1 MSAPDISR
9 RHFVQG
15 AIATPFITAVP
26 QAFAQSDRRPL
37 LTIAVPENPAGLEPA
52 MELSNPGTRVTYSV
66 FDTLI
71 RRDFMGS
78 PDGGGS
84 ELKPHL
90 ATSWERKGPSE
101 LIVTLRQGVKFH
113 NGDEM
118 TADDVAFTFS
128 EKRMWGDKSDLP
140 EARAYFGVL
149 SACEALD
156 KYTVRFQTRVPDVL
170 LEQRLASWC
179 AWVVNKRHYEAL
191 GRDRFA
197 KSPVGTGPFR
207 FVSMSAKD
215 HITFAAFDDYFMGR
229 PNARGVIFKVIPEL
243 AARIAGLVS
252 GEFQLIT
259 NVPPDQVQVIK
270 GYKGIEARS
279 VALANSHL
287 LTFDVRGEW
296 TSDKRVRQAL
306 SMAVDRKKLVDSL
319 WLGKAVI
326 PGGHN
331 YPEYGRMYL
340 EGRTLPFNPEKAKA
354 LLKEAGYNG
363 SPIVYRTMPN
373 YYTNALDAA
382 QIIVEM
388 WKAVGVNAQLQV
400 VENFAQ
406 MRAKGQQVGNNS
418 NSTRLPDPLGALW
431 VSYGPSSY
439 FQQSGEFTDH
449 ATFNA
454 IGRALEQETDWD
466 KRKALF
472 AQLLDAWED
481 ACPATILYQ
490 PFETYGV
497 ASNVKWTPYSFYF
510 MDLRPDNL
518 SFV

>member
-1 MSAPDISR
+1 MTDAHVSR
-9 RHFVQG
+9 RHFVQ
-15 AIATPFITAVP
+15 AAVAAPFVVTTPH
-26 QAFAQSDRRPL
+26 AFAQTERRPL
-37 LTIAVPENPAGLEPA
+37 LTIAVPENPEGLEPG
-52 MELSNPGTRVTYSV
+52 MELSNPGTRVTYSL

-78 PDGGGS
+78 PGGGGAG
-84 ELKPHL
+84 LKPHL
-90 ATSWERKGPSE
+90 ATSWERKGPTE
-101 LIVTLRQGVKFH
+101 LVVTLRQGVKFH

-128 EKRMWGDKSDLP
+128 EKRMWGEKPDLP
-140 EARAYFGVL
+140 EAKSYFGVL
-149 SACEALD
+149 SGCEAID
-156 KYTVRFQTRVPDVL
+156 KYTVRFTTRVPDVL

-179 AWVVNKRHYEAL
+179 SWVVNKRQYEAL
-191 GRDRFA
+191 GRDGFA
-197 KSPVGTGPFR
+197 KNPVGTGPFR
-207 FVSMSAKD
+207 FASMSAKD
-215 HITFAAFDDYFMGR
+215 HITFAAFDDYFHGR
-229 PNARGVIFKVIPEL
+229 PNARGVVFKVIPEL

-259 NVPPDQVQVIK
+259 NVPPDQVQVLQGFK
-270 GYKGIEARS
+270 GVEARS

-287 LTFDVRGEW
+287 LTYDARGEW

-306 SMAVDRKKLVDSL
+306 SLAVDRKKLVDSL
-319 WLGKAVI
+319 WLGKAII
-326 PGGHN
+326 PAGHN
-331 YPEYGRMYL
+331 YPEFGRMYL
-340 EGRTLPFNPEKAKA
+340 EGRSLAFDPEKAKA
-354 LLKEAGYNG
+354 LLKAAGYNG

-400 VENFAQ
+400 VENFPQ
-406 MRAKGQQVGNNS
+406 MRGKGQQVGNNS

-431 VSYGPSSY
+431 ISYGPPSY
-439 FQQSGEFTDH
+439 FQQSGEFTEV

-454 IGRALEQETDWD
+454 LGQALEKETDWD

-472 AQLLDAWED
+472 AQMLDAWED

-497 ASNVKWTPYSFYF
+497 QSKVKWTPYSFYF
-510 MDLRPDNL
+510 MDLRADNL
-518 SFV
+518 SFI

>member
-1 MSAPDISR
+1 MTDAHISR
-9 RHFVQG
+9 RHFVQ
-15 AIATPFITAVP
+15 AAAAAPFVVTTPH
-26 QAFAQSDRRPL
+26 AFAQTERRPL
-37 LTIAVPENPAGLEPA
+37 LTIAVPENPAGLEPG
-52 MELSNPGTRVTYSV
+52 MELSNPGTRVTYSL

-78 PDGGGS
+78 PGGGGAG
-84 ELKPHL
+84 LKPHL
-90 ATSWERKGPSE
+90 ATSWERKGPTE

-128 EKRMWGDKSDLP
+128 EKRMWGEKPDLP
-140 EARAYFGVL
+140 EAKSYFGVL
-149 SACEALD
+149 SGCEAID
-156 KYTVRFQTRVPDVL
+156 KYTVRFTTRVPDVL

-179 AWVVNKRHYEAL
+179 SWVVNKRQYEAL
-191 GRDRFA
+191 GRDGFA
-197 KSPVGTGPFR
+197 KNPVGTGPFR
-207 FVSMSAKD
+207 FTSMSAKD
-215 HITFAAFDDYFMGR
+215 HITFTAFDEYFLGR
-229 PNARGVIFKVIPEL
+229 PNARGVVFKVIPEL

-259 NVPPDQVQVIK
+259 NVPPDQVQVLQGFK
-270 GYKGIEARS
+270 GVEARS

-287 LTFDVRGEW
+287 LTYDARGEW

-306 SMAVDRKKLVDSL
+306 SLAVDRKKLVDSL

-331 YPEYGRMYL
+331 YPEFGRMYL
-340 EGRTLPFNPEKAKA
+340 EGRSLAFDPEKAKA
-354 LLKEAGYNG
+354 LLKAAGYNG

-400 VENFAQ
+400 VENFPQ
-406 MRAKGQQVGNNS
+406 MRGKGQQVGNNS

-431 VSYGPSSY
+431 ISYGPPSY
-439 FQQSGEFTDH
+439 FQQSGEFTEV

-454 IGRALEQETDWD
+454 LGQALEKETDWD

-472 AQLLDAWED
+472 AQMLDAWED

-497 ASNVKWTPYSFYF
+497 QSKVKWTPYSFYF

-518 SFV
+518 SFI